1 MWNVVLRPVFI
12 DWFRAL
18 ESKDKINVRASIE
31 LLKQVGPNLSRPH
44 ADTLQGSRLRKL
56 KELRVQSSGKPIRVL
71 FAFDPER
78 QCVVLCGGNKTAD
91 KKFYKK
97 IIPLAEREFSKHLK
111 ERNNEKPTS

>member
-1 MWNVVLRPVFI
+1 MRPVFI